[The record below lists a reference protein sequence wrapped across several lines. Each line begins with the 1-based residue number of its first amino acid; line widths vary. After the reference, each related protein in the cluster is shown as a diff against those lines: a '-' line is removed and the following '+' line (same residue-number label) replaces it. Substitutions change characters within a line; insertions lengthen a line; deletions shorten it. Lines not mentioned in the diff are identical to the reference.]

1 MPIYEYKCAKC
12 GRFEVEQR
20 MTDDPLTVCPT
31 CGEPVKKM
39 MPRKLYIQFK
49 GPGFHVNDY
58 PSSHRGTSD
67 PVPAPAPT
75 ADSPAGATG
84 AATAVDAKKA
94 ASEI

>member
-1 MPIYEYKCAKC
+1 MPIYEYKCARC

-20 MTDDPLTVCPT
+20 MTDDPLIACPT

-39 MPRKLYIQFK
+39 IPRKLYIQFK

-58 PSSHRGTSD
+58 PSGHRGTSD
-67 PVPAPAPT
+67 QVPAEVA
-75 ADSPAGATG
+75 AGATATTTT
-84 AATAVDAKKA
+84 AAASTPDEKKV